1 MTNSLFKNYTLVG
14 YMHEVGDIN
23 LIDFVSD
30 EECTEAFFKVKKYLS
45 EYPVNLVGIE
55 RTLGAEISLKGIMY
69 LKYKEL
75 FTIVDL

>member
-1 MTNSLFKNYTLVG
+1 
-14 YMHEVGDIN
+14 MHEVGDIN